1 MIPRTAL
8 VLVAASAI
16 VLAACGSDDDSSSS
30 SGSSPTADELAG
42 TTFESTEVTGY
53 DLVPGSMITIGF
65 EADTLGASAG
75 CNSMSGAYA
84 ITDDTLEVGVMA
96 ATMMAC
102 DDALMAQ
109 DTWLNDFLTSGP
121 SIVFDGETLTLSG
134 GDATITLAARQPAAL
149 EGTTWVV
156 TGTIIGE
163 SVSTTP
169 RDTLASMTITDGVA
183 AIETGCNMGSSSV
196 EITETTMTFGP
207 MALTRKACP
216 PDETALEQSVTTVL
230 DGEVS
235 YEIDGDTL
243 SIRADST
250 DGEIGLT
257 LTAG

>member
-16 VLAACGSDDDSSSS
+16 VLAACGSDDDSSS
-30 SGSSPTADELAG
+30 GSSPTADELAG
-42 TTFESTEVTGY
+42 ATFESTDVTGY
-53 DLVPGSMITIGF
+53 DLVPDSMITIGF

-134 GDATITLAARQPAAL
+134 GDATITLAARQPAVL

-156 TGTIIGE
+156 TGTIVGE

>member
-16 VLAACGSDDDSSSS
+16 VLAACGSDDDSSS
-30 SGSSPTADELAG
+30 GSSPTADELAG
-42 TTFESTEVTGY
+42 TTFESTDVTGY
-53 DLVPGSMITIGF
+53 DLVPDSMITIGF

-102 DDALMAQ
+102 GDALMAQ
-109 DTWLNDFLTSGP
+109 DTWLNDFLTNGP
-121 SIVFDGETLTLSG
+121 SIAFDGETLTLTS

-149 EGTTWVV
+149 EGTTWIV
-156 TGTIIGE
+156 TGTIAGE

-169 RDTLASMTITDGVA
+169 RDTVASMTITDGVA
-183 AIETGCNMGSSSV
+183 AIETGCNMGSASV
-196 EITETTMTFGP
+196 GITETTMTFGP

-216 PDETALEQSVTTVL
+216 PDETALEQSVTAVL

-235 YEIDGDTL
+235 YEVDGDTL
-243 SIRADST
+243 VIRTDST

>member
-16 VLAACGSDDDSSSS
+16 VLAACGSDDDSSS
-30 SGSSPTADELAG
+30 GSSPSAEELAG
-42 TTFESTEVTGY
+42 TTFESTDVTGY
-53 DLVPGSMITIGF
+53 DLVPDSMITIGF

-75 CNSMSGAYA
+75 CNSMSGAYT
-84 ITDDTLEVGVMA
+84 ITEDALEVGVMA

-109 DTWLNDFLTSGP
+109 DTWLNDFLTNGP
-121 SIVFDGETLTLSG
+121 SIVLDGETLTLSG
-134 GDATITLAARQPAAL
+134 GDVTITLAARQPAAL

-156 TGTIIGE
+156 TGTIVGE

-169 RDTLASMTITDGVA
+169 GDTMASMTITDGTA

-196 EITETTMTFGP
+196 EVAESTMTFGP

-216 PDETALEQSVTTVL
+216 PEETALEQSVTAVL

-243 SIRADST
+243 VIRTDST